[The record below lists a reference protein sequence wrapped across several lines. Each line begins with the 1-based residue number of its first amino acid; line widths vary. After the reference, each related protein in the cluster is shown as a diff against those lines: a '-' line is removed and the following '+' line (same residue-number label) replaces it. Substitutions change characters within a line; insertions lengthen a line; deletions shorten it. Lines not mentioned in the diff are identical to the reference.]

1 MTITSSQP
9 SSTFGHIY
17 QKALQSQLKK
27 IGQNLAELR
36 KARRKDVET
45 VAIAV
50 NLRPDVLLRI
60 ENGQQ
65 DFRVKTLFALC
76 DYYNID
82 FESIVNQGELMS
94 FKLA

>member
-9 SSTFGHIY
+9 ASTFGHIY
-17 QKALQSQLKK
+17 QQALQLQLKK
-27 IGQNLAELR
+27 IGQNLAQLR

-50 NLRPDVLLRI
+50 NLRSDILLRI

-65 DFRVKTLFALC
+65 DFRLKTLFALC
-76 DYYNID
+76 DYYNVN
-82 FESIVNQGELMS
+82 FESIVNQAELMS